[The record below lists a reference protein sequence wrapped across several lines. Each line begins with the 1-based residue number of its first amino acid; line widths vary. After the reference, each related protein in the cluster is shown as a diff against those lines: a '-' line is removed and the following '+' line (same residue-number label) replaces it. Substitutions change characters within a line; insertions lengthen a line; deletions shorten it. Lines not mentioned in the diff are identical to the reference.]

1 MITGH
6 FRYGEICFLSK
17 QEILD
22 ENKENFLGGSAKYVW
37 YTLSLESKT
46 DIFDK
51 GVISKNS

>member
-6 FRYGEICFLSK
+6 FRYVEIYDLSY

-22 ENKENFLGGSAKYVW
+22 ENEENFLGSVKYVW